1 MTSMTNLMWFEKWE
15 FVSRLARIQT
25 VLVKRGL
32 DALLAFQPETITW
45 ATGHYTRA
53 YTGYQVVLI
62 PREGEPVLI
71 CRNVSRFYAENT
83 VAIGSVEYWRD
94 GQDRDALTLSVIR
107 KHLGTPRALG
117 IELNSWVLNPL
128 RFEALVQS
136 LTPAKLVDVGKDM
149 ANLRL
154 IKSPAEIEYQRLA
167 ARAAEAAME
176 AALAAARPG
185 ANELDVA
192 AAAASALILAGSDT
206 PGPGVL
212 SSGERARHLHGG
224 YMSRR
229 LEEGDTL
236 QYEPTPHARHYNA
249 RFMRTIKVGRASKTE
264 IENAEKLIAVQ
275 DKALAAVAPGVPA
288 SVPDRIYREGILA
301 TGLTDQYTNKTFY
314 SVGLLMNP
322 TDAEPLEA
330 TPEAEWHFA
339 PGMTFHSYLLV
350 DGFGMSETIVV
361 TATGVERLT
370 TFRRHLLESGSI

>member
-1 MTSMTNLMWFEKWE
+1 MTSLMWFEKRE

-25 VLVKRGL
+25 VLAERGL

-45 ATGHYTRA
+45 ATGHFTRA
-53 YTGYQVVLI
+53 YTGYQVALI

-71 CRNVSRFYAENT
+71 CRNVSRYYAENT
-83 VAIGSVEYWRD
+83 VAVGSIEYWRD

-107 KHLGTPRALG
+107 KHLGSPKSLG

-128 RFEALVQS
+128 RFEGLVKS
-136 LTPAKLVDVGKDM
+136 LDPARLVDVGKDM
-149 ANLRL
+149 ASLRL
-154 IKSPAEIEYQRLA
+154 IKSRAEIEYQRRA

-176 AALAAARPG
+176 AALTAARPG

-236 QYEPTPHARHYNA
+236 QYEPTPHVRHYNA

-275 DKALAAVAPGVPA
+275 DKAIAAVAPGVPA

-301 TGLTDQYTNKTFY
+301 TGLTDHYTNKTFY
-314 SVGLLMNP
+314 SIGLMMPPVGG
-322 TDAEPLEA
+322 EPLEA
-330 TPEAEWHFA
+330 APGCTWTFE
-339 PGMTFHSYLLV
+339 PGMTFHTYVLADSF
-350 DGFGMSETIVV
+350 GFSETISI
-361 TATGVERLT
+361 TKDGYERLT
-370 TFRRHLLESGSI
+370 NFPRELIVT

>member
-1 MTSMTNLMWFEKWE
+1 MTNLMWFEKRE
-15 FVSRLARIQT
+15 FVSRLARIQA
-25 VLVKRGL
+25 VLEERGL

-53 YTGYQVVLI
+53 YTGYQVALI

-71 CRNVSRFYAENT
+71 CRNVSRFYAEKT
-83 VAIGSVEYWRD
+83 VALGSVEYWRD
-94 GQDRDALTLSVIR
+94 GQDRDALTLAVIR
-107 KHLGTPRALG
+107 KHLGSPKALG

-128 RFEALVQS
+128 RFGALVKS
-136 LTPAKLVDVGKDM
+136 LAPARLEDVGKDI
-149 ANLRL
+149 ASLRL
-154 IKSPAEIEYQRLA
+154 IKSPAEIDYQRHA

-176 AALAAARPG
+176 AALRTARPG

-236 QYEPTPHARHYNA
+236 QYEPTPHVRHYNA
-249 RFMRTIKVGRASKTE
+249 RFMRTIKVGRASKIE
-264 IENAEKLIAVQ
+264 IGNAERLIAVQ
-275 DKALAAVAPGVPA
+275 DKAIAAVAPGVPA

-301 TGLTDQYTNKTFY
+301 TGLTEQYTNKTFY

-330 TPEAEWHFA
+330 TPEATWHFA

-350 DGFGMSETIVV
+350 DGFGMSETITV

-370 TFRRHLLESGSI
+370 NFRRHLLESGSV

>member
-1 MTSMTNLMWFEKWE
+1 MTNLMWFEKRE
-15 FVSRLARIQT
+15 FVSRLARIQA
-25 VLVKRGL
+25 VLAERGL

-71 CRNVSRFYAENT
+71 CRNVSRYYAENT
-83 VAIGSVEYWRD
+83 VAVGSVEYWRD
-94 GQDRDALTLSVIR
+94 GQDRDAFTLSVIR
-107 KHLGTPRALG
+107 KHLGAPAALG

-128 RFEALVQS
+128 RFEALAKS
-136 LTPAKLVDVGKDM
+136 LAPARLVDVGKDM
-149 ANLRL
+149 AGLRL
-154 IKSPAEIEYQRLA
+154 IKSPAEIEYQRRA

-176 AALAAARPG
+176 AALRAARPG

-192 AAAASALILAGSDT
+192 AAAASALILSGSDT

-212 SSGERARHLHGG
+212 SSGERAQHLHGS
-224 YMSRR
+224 YISRL
-229 LEEGDTL
+229 LEDGDTL
-236 QYEPTPHARHYNA
+236 QYEPTPHVRHYNA
-249 RFMRTIKVGRASKTE
+249 RFMRTIKIGRGSKTE
-264 IENAEKLIAVQ
+264 IENADKLIAVQ
-275 DKALAAVAPGVPA
+275 DKAIAAVAPGVPA

-301 TGLTDQYTNKTFY
+301 TGLTDRYTNKTFY
-314 SVGLLMNP
+314 SVGMLMNP

-330 TPEAEWHFA
+330 TPEADWHFV

-350 DGFGMSETIVV
+350 DGFGMSETIAV

-370 TFRRHLLESGSI
+370 NFRRCLLESGSI